1 MRFGGIERLYGQGS
15 LTRLQAAHVAVIG
28 LGGVGSWAAEA
39 LARSGVGKI
48 TLIDLDDVCVTNV
61 NRQIHALEDTVG
73 LPKAR
78 AMADRL
84 GRINPDLEMHVEE
97 AFFNRANAEA
107 ILSREIDFVVDAID
121 SIRDKCL
128 LVDQCH
134 QRKQP
139 LVISGGAGGK
149 RDPSQV
155 RRADLGQATNDP
167 LLKRLRRKLRQEYDF
182 SRDLKKPFGMTA
194 VYSEENP
201 VFPWSDGTV
210 CKRPEPDS
218 SLKLDCA
225 SGFGTA
231 SFLTGTL
238 GFAAAAVVVEALV
251 GTGEGCDSANA

>member
-15 LTRLQAAHVAVIG
+15 LARLDQAHVAVIG
-28 LGGVGSWAAEA
+28 LGGVVSWAAEA

-48 TLIDLDDVCVTNV
+48 TLIDLDAVCVTNV

-84 GRINPDLEMHVEE
+84 ERINPDLEMHVEE
-97 AFFNRANAEA
+97 AFFNKANAES
-107 ILSREIDFVVDAID
+107 ILSRRIDYVIDAID

-128 LVDQCH
+128 LVDKCYRRQ
-134 QRKQP
+134 QP

-149 RDPSQV
+149 RDPSLV
-155 RRADLGQATNDP
+155 CRSDLGQTTNDP
-167 LLKRLRRKLRQEYDF
+167 LLKRLRRKLRQEYGF
-182 SRDLKKPFGMTA
+182 SRDLNKPFGMTA

-201 VFPWSDGTV
+201 VFPWSNGSV
-210 CKRPEPDS
+210 CDRPEPDS

-231 SFLTGTL
+231 GFLTGTL
-238 GFAAAAVVVEALV
+238 GFTAAAVVVEELV
-251 GTGEGCDSANA
+251 RAD